1 MDPRQ
6 GQSMDLGVH
15 DEAFHAA
22 VEGVQALAVS
32 ERPQEGLKGPLLL
45 LYCARSCSRR
55 RSRRRRQRRRRRRQ
69 RRRQQ
74 PPRPLRLSA
83 RPSTGE
89 KIERRGQTGH
99 RRARGPTRPPAAG
112 RATAPL
118 EADSAS
124 ADRVNQRAVKGSG
137 ACLVGGGAGA
147 VRGEQ
152 RGSVLALPEPA
163 PSAVGP
169 KAPVQ
174 GGRPTERARPRVA
187 PPRGAQH
194 SRGGNR
200 GSSLRRGSPPRQAR
214 TPDRELPA
222 GQRRSGV
229 SEASDLGPAR
239 PRRSPS
245 RKPGVSVC
253 SSPAHSQAREKHAV
267 SGPARVIVFV

>member
-45 LYCARSCSRR
+45 LYCPRSCSRR

-74 PPRPLRLSA
+74 PPRPPRLST

-124 ADRVNQRAVKGSG
+124 ADRANQRAVNGSG
-137 ACLVGGGAGA
+137 ACLAGGGAGT

-169 KAPVQ
+169 QAPVQ
-174 GGRPTERARPRVA
+174 GGPRRELVHGLPPRAVLSTAGEVTAAAPSVEVAHLGRPAPRTVSCPRGSAGQESARPAILGRLGLAGARAASQASACAAARPTARP
-187 PPRGAQH
+187 
-194 SRGGNR
+194 
-200 GSSLRRGSPPRQAR
+200 GSSMQ
-214 TPDRELPA
+214 
-222 GQRRSGV
+222 
-229 SEASDLGPAR
+229 
-239 PRRSPS
+239 
-245 RKPGVSVC
+245 
-253 SSPAHSQAREKHAV
+253 
-267 SGPARVIVFV
+267 